1 MSEPRL
7 QRAQESAAD
16 AHREVLRLVR
26 AVLRYSTL
34 IAAHR
39 FGRAGVRLR
48 VAITCRTF
56 LARRMQGCHIGAI
69 DFGKRFRGRLGRPL

>member
-1 MSEPRL
+1 MLADEL
-7 QRAQESAAD
+7 LDLAQPGD
-16 AHREVLRLVR
+16 TVLDPL
-26 AVLRYSTL
+26 LGSHSTL

-56 LARRMQGCHIGAI
+56 LARRMQGCHIAAI
-69 DFGKRFRGRLGRPL
+69 DFRKRFRGRLGRPL